1 MQVVSYRGD
10 AEAREEVWTRQL
22 RSGRGGGA
30 GGGTHVVLT
39 TYDFLMNKHDK

>member
-1 MQVVSYRGD
+1 MVSYRGD

-22 RSGRGGGA
+22 RSGRGDGA